1 MNDLAIYINAAGPN
15 TILEKLV
22 KTIDS
27 YKSTLKDTGTTY
39 KICLHTDNYD
49 MGREVMDLYDE
60 DLLDV
65 YVSNRSFAIN
75 YEIFFDEYKKDFEY
89 VMISHDDLI
98 ITTPDWFNH
107 AKRSIG
113 DKLVDTGWISFT
125 STGYRDFCK
134 IPMSNSVREG
144 FATDRER
151 YPYCFECHHYN
162 RGDKFTDDN
171 KHLLDYPIGPV
182 KVHAIFP
189 HIMLIS
195 SKNMEVVGPC
205 SDWSEYTLLID
216 EDWSMTALKHN
227 LINVWVPD
235 VFYQHPLQYPRKADG
250 IRYQQEVH
258 AKFAEKWEWNF
269 NFGNYSDEFIDYF
282 CKKFKDTN
290 IPISQ
295 GKPTFAYQYV
305 HELKYQY

>member
-27 YKSTLKDTGTTY
+27 YKSTLKDTGTSY
-39 KICLHTDNYD
+39 KICLHTDNREMGQSAVEIYD
-49 MGREVMDLYDE
+49 D

-65 YVSNRSFAIN
+65 FITDRSFATN
-75 YEIFFDEYKKDFEY
+75 YEIFFDEYKNDFEY
-89 VMISHDDLI
+89 ILISHDDLI

-107 AKRSIG
+107 TKKSIG
-113 DKLVDTGWISFT
+113 NRLPDTAWITFT
-125 STGYRDFCK
+125 STGYREFCQ

-144 FATDRER
+144 FAIDREL
-151 YPYCFECHHYN
+151 YPYLFECHHYN

-171 KHLLDYPIGPV
+171 KHLLDYPNGPV
-182 KVHAIFP
+182 KVHGIFP

-216 EDWSMTALKHN
+216 EDWSLTALKN
-227 LINVWVPD
+227 NFINVWVPD
-235 VFYQHPLQYPRKADG
+235 VHYQHPLQYPRKMDG
-250 IRYQQEVH
+250 IRYQQQVH
-258 AKFAEKWEWNF
+258 AKFAEKWGWTF
-269 NFGNYSDEFIDYF
+269 DHGNYSDGFIEEF
-282 CKKFKDTN
+282 CKKLKDTN

-295 GKPTFAYQYV
+295 GKLTWDYQYV
-305 HELKYQY
+305 HEPK